1 MDIGV
6 VGKPNV
12 GKSTFFNAVTL
23 GEAEI
28 ANYPFTTIDSNI
40 GATYV
45 TYRCPC
51 KELDI
56 KCSPQN
62 SKCVEGT
69 RFVPLK
75 IIDVAGLV
83 KGAHAGRGLGNKFLN
98 DLSRAETLIHI
109 VDASGSTDLEGNPVS
124 IGTNDPVEDIEF
136 LEEEIN
142 LWFFG
147 ILNENWTRF
156 ARKISS
162 GHLDFYKV
170 VAEQFT
176 GIGITEGN
184 VIASVRETGLDVEKC
199 TNWKDEDLMLF
210 AKSLRKI
217 SKPITIVLNKAD
229 MIDSE
234 KISAIKDKIG
244 EAYPIS
250 AEAELV
256 LRKASKAGLI
266 KYIPSDNLFET
277 TGSLNEKQKAA
288 LERIKSFMEK
298 NDGTG
303 VQKTINQVVFNI
315 LGKIVVY
322 PVEDESHMKDGKGNV
337 LPDAYLMEK
346 GSTPRD
352 LAFVIHTDIGKN
364 FLYAI
369 NARTKMRIKDDYEI
383 QNGDII
389 KIVSAAR

>member
-6 VGKPNV
+6 IGKPNV

-23 GEAEI
+23 GGAEI

-45 TYRCPC
+45 TYKCPC

-62 SKCVEGT
+62 SKCIEGT
-69 RFVPLK
+69 RLVPLK

-83 KGAHAGRGLGNKFLN
+83 KGAHSGRGLGNKFLN

-109 VDASGSTDLEGNPVS
+109 IDASGSTDLEGNLVS
-124 IGTNDPVEDIEF
+124 IGTHNPIEDIEF

-147 ILNENWTRF
+147 ILNENWFRF

-162 GHLDFYKV
+162 GHLDFFKV
-170 VAEQFT
+170 VAEQFS
-176 GIGITEGN
+176 GIGISEGN
-184 VIASVRETGLDVEKC
+184 VIASIRETGLDVEKC
-199 TNWKDEDLMLF
+199 TNWKDEELMLF

-229 MIDSE
+229 IAPVE
-234 KISAIKDKIG
+234 NIKALKEIVGD
-244 EAYPIS
+244 AYTIS

-256 LRKASKAGLI
+256 LRKASKAGLV
-266 KYIPSDNLFET
+266 KYIPSENNFESI
-277 TGSLNEKQKAA
+277 GNLNEKQQEA
-288 LERIKSFMEK
+288 LEKIKGFMKK

-303 VQKTINQVVFNI
+303 VQNTINQVVFNT

-322 PVEDESHMKDGKGNV
+322 PVEDESHMRDGKGNV
-337 LPDAYLMEK
+337 LPDSYLMEK

-352 LAFVIHTDIGKN
+352 LAFMIHTDIGKN

-369 NARTKMRIKDDYEI
+369 NARTKRRIKDDYEI